1 MDTAVVVLLLIVV
14 IVLIVLGALLVSRRR
29 QRSQQ
34 LRERFGPEYERTVD
48 EAGDRRAAE
57 KELAERQER
66 RSKLHIVPLAPDA
79 RARYRQ
85 AWTAAQAKFVDNPA
99 AATREADLLV
109 TSVMRDRGYPMEDFE
124 QRAADVSVDHPE
136 VVEHYRAA
144 HAISKANDNGA
155 ATTEDL
161 RQALTHYRALFQELL
176 DEEQS
181 DVAPTRA
188 NEDGQGSKRL
198 ERET

>member
-1 MDTAVVVLLLIVV
+1 MDTAVVVLLLIVL
-14 IVLIVLGALLVSRRR
+14 IVLIVLGAFLVSRRR

-79 RARYRQ
+79 RARYSQ

-99 AATREADLLV
+99 AATREADSLV
-109 TSVMRDRGYPMEDFE
+109 TSVMRDRGYPIEDFE

-144 HAISKANDNGA
+144 RAIAKANDNGA
-155 ATTEDL
+155 ATTDDL
-161 RQALTHYRALFQELL
+161 REAITHYRALFQELL
-176 DEEQS
+176 DEGQS
-181 DVAPTRA
+181 DPGPARTDEGGR
-188 NEDGQGSKRL
+188 GSRRL

>member
-1 MDTAVVVLLLIVV
+1 MDTAVVVLLIVV
-14 IVLIVLGALLVSRRR
+14 IALIVLGALLVSRRR
-29 QRSQQ
+29 QRSQR

-48 EAGDRRAAE
+48 EAGNRRAAE

-66 RSKLHIVPLAPDA
+66 RSRLHIVPLAPDA
-79 RARYRQ
+79 RARYSQ
-85 AWTAAQAKFVDNPA
+85 AWTAAQLKFVDNPT

-109 TSVMRDRGYPMEDFE
+109 TTVMRDRGYPMEDFE

-144 HAISKANDNGA
+144 HAISQANDNGA

-176 DEEQS
+176 DGEQS
-181 DVAPTRA
+181 DGAPGRA
-188 NEDGQGSKRL
+188 DEDGQGSKRL
-198 ERET
+198 EREA